1 MSLTDTIVMVK
12 VLGALVF
19 EPPFAVP
26 PSSTAV
32 TVTVATPCASAAE
45 VNVSF
50 PLGSI
55 AGWTANSAGVS
66 AMTVKVT
73 VWAASLAGP
82 GEIAVTQ
89 LLIE

>member
-19 EPPFAVP
+19 EPPLAVP

-32 TVTVATPCASAAE
+32 TVTVARPWAFAAE
-45 VNVSF
+45 VNVSV
-50 PLGSI
+50 PLGLI

-66 AMTVKVT
+66 AMTVNVT
-73 VWAASLAGP
+73 FWADSLAGP

-89 LLIE
+89 PLTE